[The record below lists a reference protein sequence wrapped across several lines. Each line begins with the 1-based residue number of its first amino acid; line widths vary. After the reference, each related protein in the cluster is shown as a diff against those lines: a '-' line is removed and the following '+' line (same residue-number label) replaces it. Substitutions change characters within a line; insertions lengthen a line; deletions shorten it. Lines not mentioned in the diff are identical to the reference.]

1 MEESQIFTVFLFSRL
16 LINTITMIILV
27 RFVYYN
33 AYKKKDAFFTFF
45 LLNLIVFLLAYILVT
60 IGGLSSIGG
69 AFGLLAAFSFLRF
82 RNEAISMNDMTYL
95 FVILAIGLI
104 NSILQAS
111 VFEVIALDALIVL
124 AVFVVDGNL
133 IIHTQK
139 TKTIDYPSI
148 KNIKPDRHEIL
159 ISELVEHTGL
169 EIKKVTI
176 EHIDIRRDRALIKIY
191 YRVK

>member
-1 MEESQIFTVFLFSRL
+1 MEESQIFTFFLFSRL

-69 AFGLLAAFSFLRF
+69 AFGLLAAFSLLRF
-82 RNEAISMNDMTYL
+82 RTEAISMNDMTYL